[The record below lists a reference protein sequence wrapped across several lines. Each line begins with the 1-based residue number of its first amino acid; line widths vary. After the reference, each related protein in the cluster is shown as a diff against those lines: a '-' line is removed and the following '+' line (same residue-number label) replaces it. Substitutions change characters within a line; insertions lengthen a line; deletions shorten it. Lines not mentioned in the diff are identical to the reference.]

1 MTRKKKDWIE
11 KLADNKDLPKMTVI
25 PAPMEVDA
33 MMRKV
38 PKGKL
43 VTINEMILQLL
54 L

>member
-1 MTRKKKDWIE
+1 MTRKKKGWIE
-11 KLADNKDLPKMTVI
+11 KLADNKDLPKTTVI

-43 VTINEMILQLL
+43 VTINEILLQLL